1 MAPGARGV
9 RARGRAGR
17 GRAGS
22 NARGKRK
29 DDGILGVY
37 KDLIREERAGPSAA
51 EADGDQSQ
59 PRKRPKRAG
68 QRPQRLQTDAHM
80 SDNDTQPTVQVP
92 SSLPSSPLPPPLPTQ
107 TTIDEDESEL
117 EFEDV
122 ELGGTTAEE
131 NTDDEAVHD
140 PMKNIGD
147 DFSVTVK
154 TAGKNTPARARR
166 KRRLVTSEER
176 QVRLVIH
183 KMHVCYLLYHGFYRN
198 HWCNDEV
205 AQVRKYS
212 VLKSFHTADV

>member
-1 MAPGARGV
+1 MAPRAKGA

-17 GRAGS
+17 ARGGS
-22 NARGKRK
+22 NNARGKRK
-29 DDGILGVY
+29 DDGISDVY
-37 KDLIREERAGPSAA
+37 KDLMREERAGHSAA
-51 EADGDQSQ
+51 DVDGDESQ
-59 PRKRPKRAG
+59 PRKRPRRAG
-68 QRPQRLQTDAHM
+68 QRPQRVQTGAHL
-80 SDNDTQPTVQVP
+80 SENATRATVQVP

-122 ELGGTTAEE
+122 ELAGSTTAEE
-131 NTDDEAVHD
+131 NTEDEAVHD

-166 KRRLVTSEER
+166 KRRPVTSEER
-176 QVRLVIH
+176 RVRLTIH

-205 AQVRKYS
+205 AQVCTRW
-212 VLKSFHTADV
+212 V